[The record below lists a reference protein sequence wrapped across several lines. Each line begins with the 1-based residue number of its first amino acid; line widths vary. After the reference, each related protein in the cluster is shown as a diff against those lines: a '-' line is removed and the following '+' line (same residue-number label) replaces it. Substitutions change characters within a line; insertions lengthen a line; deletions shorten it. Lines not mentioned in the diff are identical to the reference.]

1 MKKKIEVFTTL
12 GPSSLNKKYL
22 KFCNK
27 NVDLLRLN
35 MSHIEI
41 TKLLKIIKFVKKYSK
56 VPICIDTEGA
66 QIRTKVDKEKFY
78 SKGQKIFLKRYKNLY
93 PKNVFSLLKKG
104 DILDIGFK
112 GLQIII
118 QKIEKKDTFLTKVIK
133 SGKFENNKGVHVVNR
148 KIRLN
153 YLTEKDYLAIKIAK
167 KQKINHFALSFTNSV
182 EDIDRFNKL
191 LKNKVKIFKLET
203 RAALNAIS
211 KILKKGKKFL
221 IDRGDLSKEISIE
234 MIPVAQI
241 KILKMGKRMNKDI
254 YVATNFLESMLE
266 NSYPTR
272 GEIND
277 IFSTLRLDA
286 AGLVL
291 AGETA
296 IGKHP
301 IATVNLLQKIIK
313 VYKKNKNI

>member
-1 MKKKIEVFTTL
+1 MKKRIEVFTTL

-22 KFCNK
+22 EFCNK

-78 SKGQKIFLKRYKNLY
+78 LKGQKIFLRRDKNLY

-133 SGKFENNKGVHVVNR
+133 SGKFENNKGVHVANR

-167 KQKINHFALSFTNSV
+167 EQKINYFALSFTNSV

-203 RAALNAIS
+203 RAALNSIS

-241 KILKMGKRMNKDI
+241 KILKLGKRMNKDI

-301 IATVNLLQKIIK
+301 IATVNLLRKIIK
-313 VYKKNKNI
+313 VYKKEKNI